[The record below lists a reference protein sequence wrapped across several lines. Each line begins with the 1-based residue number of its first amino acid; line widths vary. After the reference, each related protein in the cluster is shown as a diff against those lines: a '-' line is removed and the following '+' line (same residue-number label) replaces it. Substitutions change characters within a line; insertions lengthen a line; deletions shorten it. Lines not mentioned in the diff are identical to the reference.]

1 MRCKEFFLNHEK
13 YFIELHEE
21 NEIKIY
27 KVISGK
33 RKHLYGKQ
41 KQIIINK
48 ITEIIENNSNNIFN
62 DNIISYVQNY
72 INGINRDAS
81 KNTRYL
87 GRILFMYLSENNK

>member
-1 MRCKEFFLNHEK
+1 MECKVFFLNNEK
-13 YFIELHEE
+13 YFIELHED

-27 KVISGK
+27 KFISGK

-41 KQIIINK
+41 KQIIISK
-48 ITEIIENNSNNIFN
+48 IAEIIKNDKNNTFN
-62 DNIISYVQNY
+62 DNIITYVQNY

-87 GRILFMYLSENNK
+87 GRILFMYLH